1 MGSSESG
8 QGLLRPGDGIRPEP
22 GQGLAGLRGTCPSPA
37 RHWPS
42 PVGDPV
48 EGGRDPARRF
58 AVVPGMKKRSMLA
71 IASLATGFVVAAVS
85 PSHALT
91 DTPALGT
98 LDVEDTLSS
107 LDRTVAENNTLELD
121 IDRDGT
127 A

>member
-1 MGSSESG
+1 
-8 QGLLRPGDGIRPEP
+8 
-22 GQGLAGLRGTCPSPA
+22 
-37 RHWPS
+37 
-42 PVGDPV
+42 
-48 EGGRDPARRF
+48 
-58 AVVPGMKKRSMLA
+58 MKKRSMLA